1 MTSTSSNPANPA
13 QNSCFTLPKRDETRV
28 HIPAF
33 MPFFWLGCTVIGGVV
48 CADLLRLSWKF
59 WAGGLAIS
67 GLFWAIQVARTSRL
81 QIQNRLPASTVIFF
95 LCLAGLLYQLSL
107 PGSCPDQTL
116 YYNEKGD
123 VEVVGVVVAPPDQQD
138 DTINLII
145 QVISLEPLSS
155 DPFPVDPEQVRGKVL
170 LQVPLGSEY
179 QYGDKLSIRG
189 GLDTPPEAATF
200 SYRSY
205 LSHQGI
211 YSLSQFSYV
220 KLLASNQGNPM
231 LAAIYRLR
239 SRSQEVLRE
248 IFPEPESALLRGI
261 LLGDES
267 GLSKELQ
274 QAYSVTGTAHIIAI
288 SGFNMAVLAG
298 LVTSLFTKKLG
309 VWKGGLLAILTLALY
324 AVLVGASASVVR
336 AAMMGSV
343 TILGSSIHRRGNLL
357 NSLGLCVFLMVLFNP
372 HLPWDIGFQ
381 LSVMA
386 TLGLGLYA
394 TPLQARLNKWI
405 ESHHGEETAARL
417 SGPISEYFLVTLSA
431 QVLVL
436 PLILYHFREVSALF
450 LIANPLI
457 LPAQPLVM
465 VLGLIA
471 LAGGLLWLGL
481 GKALAWLAWPFA
493 AYTNRMVEFLAGL
506 APSGWQIP
514 RISFLWVATY
524 YLIFFL
530 LTLPGQ
536 PKSQSKFQVRPS
548 ALLTGL
554 GCLTVLVW
562 SIAGSLPD
570 GKLNL
575 RVLGDS
581 EQPVVL
587 VESTEGR
594 YMLVGGSLPS
604 ASLAEQLGKFLPPF
618 TRELDL
624 VVIPTCGKAD
634 VSGLFGLAGQFRIGQ
649 VLWACD
655 PERIQTTRRLYE
667 SFQKEQ
673 VLQRRLVPGMSL
685 DLGGGG
691 QAYFTFAEEDLASMQ
706 LTQGDFYAQVV
717 FDDSQINAG
726 ENLTVLI
733 TGSQSG
739 AAETIG
745 KTAKSQVTILTSF
758 PKLEQTAQ
766 IASGYFPVRAGDYR
780 WVEVASDGRQFW
792 LSGKRD

>member
-1 MTSTSSNPANPA
+1 MTSTNPNPENPA
-13 QNSCFTLPKRDETRV
+13 QNSGFTSPKRDETRV

-33 MPFFWLGCTVIGGVV
+33 MPFFWLGCAVISGAV
-48 CADLLRLSWKF
+48 CADLLRLSWKY

-67 GLFWAIQVARTSRL
+67 GLFWAIRVARTSRL
-81 QIQNRLPASTVIFF
+81 QTQNKLPASTVIFF

-107 PGSCPDQTL
+107 PGSSPDQTL

-145 QVISLEPLSS
+145 QVVSLEPLSS

-200 SYRSY
+200 SYRNY

-220 KLLASNQGNPM
+220 KLLASDQGNPM
-231 LAAIYRLR
+231 RAAIYRLR
-239 SRSQEVLRE
+239 SRSQEVLKE

-298 LVTSLFTKKLG
+298 LVTRLFTKKLG
-309 VWKGGLLAILTLALY
+309 VCKGGLLAILTLALY

-336 AAMMGSV
+336 AAVMGSV

-394 TPLQARLNKWI
+394 RPLQARLNKWI
-405 ESHHGEETAARL
+405 ESHHGEETATRL
-417 SGPISEYFLVTLSA
+417 SGPIGEYFLVTLSA

-465 VLGLIA
+465 VLGLTA

-514 RISFLWVATY
+514 RISFLWVAAY

-530 LTLPGQ
+530 LTLPGK
-536 PKSQSKFQVRPS
+536 PKPESKFQVRPS

-562 SIAGSLPD
+562 SAAGSLPD

-587 VESTEGR
+587 VESAEGR

-624 VVIPTCGKAD
+624 VVIPACGKAD

-655 PERIQTTRRLYE
+655 PERIQTTERLYQ

-691 QAYFTFAEEDLASMQ
+691 QAYFTFSEEDLASIQ
-706 LTQGDFYAQVV
+706 LTQGDFHAQVV

-733 TGSQSG
+733 TASQSRE
-739 AAETIG
+739 AETIG
-745 KTAKSQVTILTSF
+745 KTAKPQVTILTSI
-758 PKLEQTAQ
+758 PKLEQAAQ
-766 IASGYFPVRAGDYR
+766 FASSYFPVRAGDYR
-780 WVEVASDGRQFW
+780 WVEVSSDGRQFW
-792 LSGKRD
+792 LSGKRE